1 MHSSS
6 PLSQPNGRTQ
16 RPSPLDPFL
25 AEFLAGIATFPNGY
39 RHSTDKLELL
49 RRFGWNDAF
58 IDAIYTSA
66 QKRRFFD
73 LHTGSSGRGAPRLQL
88 SKRAKQFLES
98 QTIQQP
104 EDG

>member
-6 PLSQPNGRTQ
+6 PLSQPNGRIQ
-16 RPSPLDPFL
+16 HPSPLDPFL
-25 AEFLAGIATFPNGY
+25 AEFLAGIASFPNGY
-39 RHSTDKLELL
+39 RHSPDRLELM

-73 LHTGSSGRGAPRLQL
+73 LYTSGRGAPRLQL
-88 SKRAKQFLES
+88 SKRALQFLES
-98 QTIQQP
+98 QTIHQP

>member
-16 RPSPLDPFL
+16 YPSPLDPFL
-25 AEFLAGIATFPNGY
+25 AEFLAGIASLPNGY
-39 RHSTDKLELL
+39 RHSTDKLELM

-58 IDAIYTSA
+58 IDALYTSA
-66 QKRRFFD
+66 RMRRFFD
-73 LHTGSSGRGAPRLQL
+73 LLSGSSSRGAPRLQL
-88 SKRAKQFLES
+88 SQRARLFLES
-98 QTIQQP
+98 QSIHQP